1 MKNVIAEYEGLE
13 VAFTEDGWFH
23 ANPAA
28 EKFGRRVRDF
38 LALASTK
45 EYIQAL
51 DDNAGIL
58 NAKKAGIWSKTCRG
72 QHGGTWLHPK
82 LAVAFARWL
91 DVRFSVWCDRQ
102 IDGLLRGTH
111 PHHDWK
117 KIRHEAA
124 SSFKVMNAI
133 LQLTRMQNGKE
144 TLAHHFMNEARLIN
158 WALFGTF
165 KSVDR
170 DGLSSAELDLLADL
184 EERNSVL
191 LGIGMDRTMR
201 KIVLEDYANKYKTE
215 ALKKLEDLSH
225 G

>member
-1 MKNVIAEYEGLE
+1 MKHVIAEYEGLA

-23 ANPAA
+23 ATPAA
-28 EKFGRRVRDF
+28 ERYGKRPVDWLRLPETVRYVGAVQRVEGISERISLIRTRRN
-38 LALASTK
+38 S
-45 EYIQAL
+45 
-51 DDNAGIL
+51 
-58 NAKKAGIWSKTCRG
+58 
-72 QHGGTWLHPK
+72 GTWLHPS
-82 LAVAFARWL
+82 LVVAFARWL
-91 DVRFSVWCDRQ
+91 EPEFAAWCDKQIRQ
-102 IDGLLRGTH
+102 LLTGTH

-191 LGIGMDRTMR
+191 LGIGMDREMR
-201 KIVLEDYANKYKTE
+201 KIVLEDYANKYKAE